1 MKAPL
6 MVRQSF
12 VCVCLIGIVICLNI
26 SVHAQQQPPRLLLD
40 AAHCLAIKGFLP
52 AAKTATLSSGY
63 LVDAKSYPGERVLYL
78 VVYTKPKRSHGMVFS
93 IFLTNKGTQQVFNIQ
108 NNGEFVRSSKEGA
121 AFRREGVDFVDGGD
135 PLWGIWTQEHI
146 AMAIKKI
153 GLQPIVEVPIKDLS
167 SPSISVQCESYAEM
181 KK

>member
-1 MKAPL
+1 
-6 MVRQSF
+6 
-12 VCVCLIGIVICLNI
+12 
-26 SVHAQQQPPRLLLD
+26 
-40 AAHCLAIKGFLP
+40 
-52 AAKTATLSSGY
+52 
-63 LVDAKSYPGERVLYL
+63 
-78 VVYTKPKRSHGMVFS
+78 MVFS